1 MIVRN
6 KNKPEQKQQSQRR
19 IELSKLSPKNK
30 ETAILPAIPKN
41 MEIKYKKDMQQLK
54 FYRTLNNFALQ

>member
-41 MEIKYKKDMQQLK
+41 MEIKYKKDMQ
-54 FYRTLNNFALQ
+54 